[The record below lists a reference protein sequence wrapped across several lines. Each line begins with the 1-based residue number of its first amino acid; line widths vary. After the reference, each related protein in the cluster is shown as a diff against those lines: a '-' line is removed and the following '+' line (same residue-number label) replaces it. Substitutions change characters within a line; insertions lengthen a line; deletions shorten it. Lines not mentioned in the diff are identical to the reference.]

1 MQQEEALKEVGG
13 DARESI
19 FELPDDD
26 M

>member
-1 MQQEEALKEVGG
+1 MEQEEALKEVGG

-19 FELPDDD
+19 FELPDEE